1 MFDFECT
8 PTIPH
13 ILLLLLWSHFSSS
26 CLIPVSQVNDRFKL
40 DWGTYLTTSKSFSI
54 FVFMTWHESCYTQ
67 DILFCCR
74 INCKWMIQ
82 FQMHQKPRREHHLW
96 ADWRQRVWFQGK
108 IFMSSSSSALI
119 YFLGWDV
126 IPGKTIKVETIQSLQ
141 YIEIAR
147 ISTLSPWWLD
157 NGEPHLY
164 WWWWILSREFEEYWK
179 CIYQITSCQN
189 NQPSKLSLGGSPVLT
204 RCDVSAT

>member
-1 MFDFECT
+1 MCS
-8 PTIPH
+8 
-13 ILLLLLWSHFSSS
+13 ILNVLPQSPISCFSSCGVIS
-26 CLIPVSQVNDRFKL
+26 VPPVSFPCHRLMIVSSWIGEPTSQQVSPFQ
-40 DWGTYLTTSKSFSI
+40 YLC
-54 FVFMTWHESCYTQ
+54 SCYTQ
-67 DILFCCR
+67 DILFYCR

-141 YIEIAR
+141 YIKIAR

-189 NQPSKLSLGGSPVLT
+189 NQPSKLSLGGLPVLT